1 MLSDKVRTF
10 LKTNHNAVMTT
21 HRSSGGLQMSI
32 VTVGL
37 YGDGAAH
44 TTTEERAKYKNLR
57 KDSRC
62 ALLVSAESWRPFLVL
77 EGNAVLMT
85 RENTPPDKLR
95 TAFRDVYRAT
105 QGKDHPNWAEYD
117 EAMVRDH
124 RVVIITVPE
133 RVYGPAAG

>member
-1 MLSDKVRTF
+1 MLTEKVRAF
-10 LKTNHNAVMTT
+10 LKSNHSAVMTT
-21 HRSSGGLQMSI
+21 HRSGDGLQMSI

-44 TTTEERAKYKNLR
+44 TTTEERFKYKNLR
-57 KDSRC
+57 KDPRC
-62 ALLVSAESWRPFLVL
+62 ALLISADSWRPFLVL
-77 EGNAVLMT
+77 EGYAVLMT
-85 RENTPPDKLR
+85 RENTPAEKLR

-124 RVVIITVPE
+124 RVVIITVPD